1 MNTNDPK
8 LTCKICNKTF
18 TRYCSTASHVKR
30 THGLDAKTYYDK
42 YFKTPSEGFC
52 KKCDKPVDFRD
63 LQNGYREF
71 CSRTCFWQVTT
82 QSEEVK
88 EKRKKTCLEK
98 YGTES
103 FMSTDKFKKMTKETC
118 LERYGMTNFGGTPES
133 IAKIKATKL
142 ERYGD
147 AGYNN
152 QVKMRETKSAKYGNE
167 WYSNREQALKTL
179 EKKYDV
185 PYHITSPYAVQQIR
199 DKIVQDW
206 NESHDEHVTTS
217 PLQSPSIRNKALSH
231 TSSMTRPEKKLNE
244 FLTNRKFQFQ
254 YCYECNGKNF
264 DFAIFKNGR
273 LNILIEID
281 GLYFHGLVEDSNGKH
296 VRGDTD
302 YERFSKVPEGVKFI
316 VCDENKLE
324 DCFKEI
330 LKVFD
335 VDYDIWVQSIVDN
348 MPKEFPYPE
357 YSVKRMQTDWNH
369 LQNWTYNGLSNV
381 GNSIVKNY
389 HKSIWTAHVGKSLS
403 PVECWN
409 DKKLLEKT
417 IKNRI
422 IYSSTL
428 SSQSIAAGFDI
439 CKTAP
444 KVSVFR
450 PILAKHLIETYLNDC
465 QEIFDPFSGFS
476 GRMLGTCALG
486 KKYIGQDINTIH
498 VQESNEII
506 KDFNLNASVACKD
519 VFESSGKYESL
530 FTCSPYRLKEVW
542 NETEIDKSCD
552 EWIDEC
558 LKRFNCHAYL
568 FVVDKTE
575 KYKDNIVEIVKNK
588 SHFGCNEEYVICLT
602 K

>member
-1 MNTNDPK
+1 MDDPK

-18 TRYCSTASHVKR
+18 TRYCSTAAHVKR

-52 KKCDKPVDFRD
+52 KKCGKPVDFRD

-82 QSEEVK
+82 QSEKVK
-88 EKRKKTCLEK
+88 EKRKNTCLEK
-98 YGTES
+98 YGTEC
-103 FMSTDKFKKMTKETC
+103 FMSTDKFKRMTKETC
-118 LERYGMTNFGGTPES
+118 LERYGMTNFGGTLES

-142 ERYGD
+142 ERYGN
-147 AGYNN
+147 ANYNN
-152 QVKMRETKSAKYGNE
+152 QAKMKETKLAKYGNE
-167 WYSNREQALKTL
+167 WYSNREQALRTI
-179 EKKYDV
+179 EKKYDF
-185 PYHITSPYAVQQIR
+185 PYHITSPYAVPQIH
-199 DKIVQDW
+199 I
-206 NESHDEHVTTS
+206 
-217 PLQSPSIRNKALSH
+217 KALSH
-231 TSSMTRPEKKLNE
+231 ASNMTRPEKKLNE

-264 DFAIFKNGR
+264 DFAIFKDNK
-273 LNILIEID
+273 LSILIEID

-302 YERFSKVPEGVKFI
+302 NERFSKVPEGVKFI

-324 DCFKEI
+324 ECFKEI

-335 VDYDIWVQSIVDN
+335 VDYDTWVQRIVDN
-348 MPKEFPYPE
+348 LPKDFPYPE
-357 YSVKRMQTDWNH
+357 YSMKRMQTDWNH
-369 LQNWTYNGLSNV
+369 LQNFTYNRLSNV

-389 HKSIWTAHVGKSLS
+389 HKSIWTAHVGKGIS

-417 IKNRI
+417 VKNRI
-422 IYSSTL
+422 IYSSVL

-465 QEIFDPFSGFS
+465 QEVFDPFSGFS

-486 KKYIGQDINTIH
+486 KKYIGQDINAVH

-506 KDFNLNASVACKD
+506 RDFGLNASVVCKD

-530 FTCSPYRLKEVW
+530 FTCSPYRLKEIW
-542 NETEIDKSCD
+542 NENESDMTCD

-558 LKRFNCHAYL
+558 LKRFYCHVYL
-568 FVVDKTE
+568 FVVDETE
-575 KYKDNIVEIVKNK
+575 KYRDNVVEIIKNK
-588 SHFGCNEEYVICLT
+588 SHFGCNEEYVVCLT
-602 K
+602 R

>member
-1 MNTNDPK
+1 MNDPK

-18 TRYCSTASHVKR
+18 TRYCSAASHIKR
-30 THGLDAKTYYDK
+30 THGLDIKTYYDK
-42 YFKTPSEGFC
+42 YFKTSAEGFC
-52 KKCDKPVDFRD
+52 KKCGKPVDFRD

-98 YGTES
+98 YESES
-103 FMSTDKFKKMTKETC
+103 FMSTEKFREMSKESC
-118 LERYGMTNFGGTPES
+118 MERYGMTNFGGTLDA

-142 ERYGD
+142 ERYGN
-147 AGYNN
+147 ANYNN
-152 QVKMRETKSAKYGNE
+152 QAKMKETKLVKYGNE
-167 WYSNREQALKTL
+167 WYSNRERALKTI
-179 EKKYDV
+179 EEKYDF
-185 PYHITSPYAVQQIR
+185 PYHITSPYAIPQI
-199 DKIVQDW
+199 
-206 NESHDEHVTTS
+206 HT
-217 PLQSPSIRNKALSH
+217 KALSH
-231 TSSMTRPEKKLNE
+231 ASSMTKPEKKLNE

-264 DFAIFKNGR
+264 DFAIFKDGQ
-273 LNILIEID
+273 LSILIEID
-281 GLYFHGLVEDSNGKH
+281 GLYFHGLIEDSNGKH

-302 YERFSKVPEGVKFI
+302 NERFSKVPEGVKFI
-316 VCDENKLE
+316 VCDENRLE

-330 LKVFD
+330 LKIFD
-335 VDYDIWVQSIVDN
+335 VDYDSWVQHIIDN
-348 MPKEFPYPE
+348 LPKEFPYPK
-357 YSVKRMQTDWNH
+357 YSMKRMQTDWNH
-369 LQNWTYNGLSNV
+369 LQNWTYNRLSNV

-389 HKSIWTAHVGKSLS
+389 HKSIWAAHVGHNIS

-417 IKNRI
+417 VKNRI

-428 SSQSIAAGFDI
+428 SSQSIVAGFDI

-486 KKYIGQDINTIH
+486 KKYIGQDINQTH

-506 KDFNLNASVACKD
+506 KDFDLNASVVCKD
-519 VFESSGKYESL
+519 ILESSGKYESL

-542 NETEIDKSCD
+542 NENELDKTCD
-552 EWIDEC
+552 DWVDEC
-558 LKRFNCHAYL
+558 LKRFDCHVYL
-568 FVVDKTE
+568 FVVDETV
-575 KYKDNIVEIVKNK
+575 KYKNDIVEIIENK
-588 SHFGCNEEYVICLT
+588 SHFGSNKEYVICLT
-602 K
+602 R